1 MAQEG
6 SGTANAFGARGGPV
20 QVFFLP
26 PGAPRRP
33 AIDRTEGV
41 YLWDTAGR
49 RYIDASSGPVAS
61 NLGHSHPR
69 VLEAMFRQASRA
81 TYAFPAVFESQ
92 ANSAL
97 ADLLADLAG
106 PGLDRAFFVS
116 GGSEATEA
124 ALKLARQFAVV
135 TGQPKRWK
143 VISRDPSYHGGTLG
157 ALAVTGDSQA
167 EALFGPMMRAMPKVP
182 CPFTY
187 RVPPGSDAHSFA
199 RQCAAALEEE
209 IERQGPDTVLAFIV
223 EPIGGLATGALVPAD
238 GYMKE
243 VRAICDRYGVLLIY
257 DEVMS
262 GAGRT
267 GRFLGADHWPD
278 ARPDMV
284 TLAKG
289 IAAGYTPFGA
299 VLAPNR
305 MVEAVA
311 KAGGFNHGHTYF
323 TNPLS
328 CAVALAVVRELVE
341 GDLVARAGR
350 MGALLAERLREIQA
364 RSPLLGDVRGKGLLM
379 AIELVA
385 DKATKAM
392 LPRELLAPYRLC
404 ALAAE
409 RGLLLYARRTSG
421 GAFGDFVMVSPPL
434 IVTEAQIEEIAGL
447 LEETLEA
454 YASELRRA
462 GVRLG

>member
-1 MAQEG
+1 MAEPN
-6 SGTANAFGARGGPV
+6 SFGARGGPV

-26 PGAPRRP
+26 PGAARRP
-33 AIDRTEGV
+33 TVDRAEGI

-69 VLEAMFRQASRA
+69 VLEAMMRQANRA
-81 TYAFPAVFESQ
+81 TFAFPAVFESE
-92 ANSAL
+92 ANTAL
-97 ADLLADLAG
+97 ADTIAALAG

-116 GGSEATEA
+116 GGSEATET

-135 TGQPKRWK
+135 SGQASRWK

-157 ALAVTGDSQA
+157 ALAVTGDSHA
-167 EALFGPMMRAMPKVP
+167 EALFGPMMRSMPKVP
-182 CPFTY
+182 TPFTY
-187 RVPPGSDAHSFA
+187 RLPPGHDAESYA
-199 RQCAAALEEE
+199 RSCAAALEEE
-209 IERQGPDTVLAFIV
+209 IQRQGPETVLAFII
-223 EPIGGLATGALVPAD
+223 EPIGGLATGALVPRD
-238 GYMKE
+238 IYMRE
-243 VRAICDRYGVLLIY
+243 ARAVCDRYGVLLIY

-267 GRFLGADHWPD
+267 GRFLGADHWPEV
-278 ARPDMV
+278 RPDMV

-299 VLAPNR
+299 VLAPNH

-311 KAGGFNHGHTYF
+311 VAGGFNHGHTYF

-328 CAVALAVVRELVE
+328 CAVAQAVVRELID
-341 GDLVARAGR
+341 GDLADNAER
-350 MGALLAERLREIQA
+350 MGGLLRERLEEAQGRN
-364 RSPLLGDVRGKGLLM
+364 PLLGDIRGKGLLM

-385 DKATKAM
+385 NQASKAM
-392 LPRELLAPYRLC
+392 LPRELMASYRLC

-409 RGLLLYARRTSG
+409 RGLLLYTRRTSN

-434 IVTEAQIEEIAGL
+434 IVTEAQIAEIAEL
-447 LEETLEA
+447 IEATLDA
-454 YASELRRA
+454 YAAELRAA
-462 GVRLG
+462 GVRLD

>member
-1 MAQEG
+1 MAAPKG
-6 SGTANAFGARGGPV
+6 FGARGGPV

-26 PGAPRRP
+26 PGAARRP
-33 AIDRTEGV
+33 TIDRAEGI

-69 VLEAMFRQASRA
+69 VIEAMARQANRA
-81 TYAFPAVFESQ
+81 TFAFPAAFESE
-92 ANSAL
+92 ANTAL
-97 ADLLADLAG
+97 ADTITALAG

-135 TGQPKRWK
+135 SGQASRYK

-157 ALAVTGDSQA
+157 ALAITGDSHA
-167 EALFGPMMRAMPKVP
+167 EALFGPMMRVMPKVP
-182 CPFTY
+182 TPFTY
-187 RVPPGSDAHSFA
+187 RVPADHDAESYA
-199 RQCAAALEEE
+199 RSCAAALEEE
-209 IERQGPDTVLAFIV
+209 IRRQGPETVLAFII
-223 EPIGGLATGALVPAD
+223 EPIGGLATGALVPLD
-238 GYMKE
+238 VYMRE

-267 GRFLGADHWPD
+267 GRFLGADHWPEV
-278 ARPDMV
+278 RPDMV

-311 KAGGFNHGHTYF
+311 VGGGFNHGHTYF

-328 CAVALAVVRELVE
+328 CAVAQAVVRELVD
-341 GDLVARAGR
+341 GDLVDNAGR
-350 MGALLAERLREIQA
+350 MGTLLRERLQGIQA
-364 RSPLLGDVRGKGLLM
+364 HNPLLGDIRGKGLLM

-385 DKATKAM
+385 NQASKAM
-392 LPRELLAPYRLC
+392 LPRELMAPYRLC

-409 RGLLLYARRTSG
+409 RGLLLYTRRTSN

-434 IVTEAQIEEIAGL
+434 IVTEAQIDEIADLIGAAL
-447 LEETLEA
+447 DA
-454 YASELRRA
+454 YAAELRAA